1 MSERQR
7 RRLRTPRPSSSSK
20 ICTAV
25 PARVP
30 PHRGPLTLAR
40 PSCTA
45 ASTRSALGEAAR
57 KLKKCIAA
65 CAARCRIPRGSPSAG
80 GRVGTLVCSRSQ
92 GATAA
97 AGSAR
102 FNSSQRLSH
111 SAGRWGLRG
120 CMDADGEGQL
130 DGVNARGWH
139 GALRTGSAMP
149 AEIGRGGHSPPPP
162 GRRPVQAEG
171 PEGAS
176 GKAGHR
182 ACPRLRSERGQ
193 RAVARLFDGTP
204 RSQLWGP
211 GFVADF
217 TTV

>member
-7 RRLRTPRPSSSSK
+7 QHLRTPRPSNST

-45 ASTRSALGEAAR
+45 ASTRSALGEPAW
-57 KLKKCIAA
+57 KLKKCSAA
-65 CAARCRIPRGSPSAG
+65 CAARCRIPRGSPAAG
-80 GRVGTLVCSRSQ
+80 GRVGTSVCSRSRD
-92 GATAA
+92 ATAA

-102 FNSSQRLSH
+102 LSSSQRLSN
-111 SAGRWGLRG
+111 SAGGWGLRG
-120 CMDADGEGQL
+120 CMDADGG
-130 DGVNARGWH
+130 GPTGRRGCGRLASSSPNRVWM
-139 GALRTGSAMP
+139 L

-182 ACPRLRSERGQ
+182 ACPRLRGERGQ
-193 RAVARLFDGTP
+193 RAVARLFDSTLRP
-204 RSQLWGP
+204 
-211 GFVADF
+211 
-217 TTV
+217 